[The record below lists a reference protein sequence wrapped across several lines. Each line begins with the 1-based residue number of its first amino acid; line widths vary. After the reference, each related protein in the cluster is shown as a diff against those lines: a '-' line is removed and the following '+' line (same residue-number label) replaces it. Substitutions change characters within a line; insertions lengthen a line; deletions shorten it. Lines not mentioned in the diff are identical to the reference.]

1 MASTEPRRCVSSS
14 FFVGRSAYEQGTKIC
29 RRADAASHK
38 PLYPFQKIVAEVLE
52 LKPTAALSVTHE
64 REAPPWGRFSMGTP
78 GSRRGEAQVR
88 DRTEITIAIV
98 GGNTVAGLA
107 LSFLLRGAGYDTIF
121 LKAPP
126 PRDLFGDV
134 DLLLVSPDL
143 DHERRKGSL
152 AILRD
157 NKAGKRV
164 PVLTF
169 SATVEENVFAGEAA
183 GSSWP
188 VEIGGLARAIE
199 TTLRGGAE
207 SESAI
212 VANSVGEAVLLQ
224 PSATS
229 QEEADR

>member
-1 MASTEPRRCVSSS
+1 M
-14 FFVGRSAYEQGTKIC
+14 
-29 RRADAASHK
+29 
-38 PLYPFQKIVAEVLE
+38 
-52 LKPTAALSVTHE
+52 
-64 REAPPWGRFSMGTP
+64 
-78 GSRRGEAQVR
+78 R

-107 LSFLLRGAGYDTIF
+107 LSFLLRGAGYDTIL

>member
-1 MASTEPRRCVSSS
+1 ME
-14 FFVGRSAYEQGTKIC
+14 I
-29 RRADAASHK
+29 
-38 PLYPFQKIVAEVLE
+38 
-52 LKPTAALSVTHE
+52 
-64 REAPPWGRFSMGTP
+64 P
-78 GSRRGEAQVR
+78 GSQRGEAQVR

-107 LSFLLRGAGYDTIF
+107 LSFLLRVAGYEAII

-126 PRDLFGDV
+126 TRDLLRNV

-152 AILRD
+152 AILRGD
-157 NKAGKRV
+157 DEALRI

-188 VEIGGLARAIE
+188 VEIGGLAQAIE
-199 TTLRGGAE
+199 TTLRGEAE
-207 SESAI
+207 IGPAI
-212 VANSVGEAVLLQ
+212 VANPVGEAAL
-224 PSATS
+224 T
-229 QEEADR
+229 